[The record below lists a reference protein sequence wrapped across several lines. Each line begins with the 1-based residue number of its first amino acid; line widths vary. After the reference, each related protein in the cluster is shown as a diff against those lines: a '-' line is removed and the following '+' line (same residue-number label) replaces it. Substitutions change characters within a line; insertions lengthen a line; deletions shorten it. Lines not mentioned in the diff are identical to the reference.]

1 MRFESARAMLMTGAF
16 LLAATIGAPVLA
28 MGEWP
33 PESEHPGHGGGG
45 VTHVPEIDAGA
56 GIAALAAV
64 GAVLAF
70 AWERRRR

>member
-1 MRFESARAMLMTGAF
+1 MRSESVRAMLMTGAF

-33 PESEHPGHGGGG
+33 PEGEHPGGGG

-56 GIAALAAV
+56 GVAALAAV